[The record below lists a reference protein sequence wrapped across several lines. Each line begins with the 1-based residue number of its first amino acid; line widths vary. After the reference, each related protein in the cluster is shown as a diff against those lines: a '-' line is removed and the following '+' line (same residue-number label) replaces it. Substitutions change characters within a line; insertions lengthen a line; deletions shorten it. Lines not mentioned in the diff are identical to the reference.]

1 MYLRQRTIIKD
12 PACRSVPGVPPVCLS
27 SPERSE
33 IAFSSLL
40 QPAHIIMNP
49 NFHLY
54 PNKLSWTELLRV
66 KDIIF

>member
-1 MYLRQRTIIKD
+1 MYLRQRPIIKD

-40 QPAHIIMNP
+40 QPTHLIMNP
-49 NFHLY
+49 NF
-54 PNKLSWTELLRV
+54 PNYLNKPELLRV